1 MKLAIFSDV
10 HNEFGVWHP
19 PKLDADVVILAGD
32 IHSKHRGAQWA
43 IESFDVPVIYV
54 PGNHEYY
61 GSNIGSVN
69 KKLKEQAQKSN
80 VHVLLNES
88 INIDGVNFIGSTLW
102 TDFKL
107 FGEEKQRECSFYAG
121 SRINDYERI
130 RLNDNG
136 NYRKLRTADTQS
148 FFDHSVSFIEKTLAK
163 NTNNKTVIV
172 THHAPSRRSTP
183 QQYKDDLLSASFS
196 SNLEKLIAQYDINL
210 WIHGH
215 THHNVDYMLSGTR
228 VVSNQ
233 RGYAKVE
240 ENTSFCE
247 TYIIEI

>member
-19 PKLDADVVILAGD
+19 SKLDADVVILAGD
-32 IHSKHRGAQWA
+32 IHSKHHGVQWA
-43 IESFDVPVIYV
+43 IESFDAPVIYV

-61 GSNIGSVN
+61 SSNIGSVN
-69 KKLKEQAQKSN
+69 RKLKEQAQGTN
-80 VHVLLNES
+80 VHVLIDDTVE
-88 INIDGVNFIGSTLW
+88 INSVTFIGATLW
-102 TDFKL
+102 ANFEL
-107 FGEEKQRECSFYAG
+107 MGEDKKRICAFEAG

-136 NYRKLRTADTQS
+136 KYRKLRTADTQG
-148 FFDHSVSFIEKTLAK
+148 FFDNSVSFIEKTLAK

-172 THHAPSRRSTP
+172 THHAPSGRSTP

-196 SNLEKLIAQYDINL
+196 SNLEKLLAQYDINL
-210 WIHGH
+210 WVHGH

-247 TYIIEI
+247 TYTIEV